1 MALPNLNTEKYS
13 MTLPSTGKKLS
24 FRPFLVKEEKV
35 LLLAQEAG
43 KINEM
48 TNALKTIIKNCTF
61 GKVEVDN
68 LPFFDLEYMFIKIRS
83 KSVGEISNIK
93 VTCPDDNETQVPVEV
108 NLEEIEMVVDDKHTN
123 KIELT
128 DDVTVLF
135 DYPTLASY
143 SQIKTESYD
152 DMMKILADCIS
163 EVHNGEEVFSKSDMG
178 SKEKI
183 EFLEN
188 LNRAQFNKVQTFFET
203 MPKVSKTIEIVNPK
217 TEVKSKLTLE
227 GMQSFF
233 E

>member
-24 FRPFLVKEEKV
+24 FRPFLVKEEQV

-233 E
+233 

>member
-1 MALPNLNTEKYS
+1 MALPNLNTEKYD
-13 MTLPSTGKKLS
+13 MTMPSTGEKIS

-35 LLLAQEAG
+35 LLLAQESG

-61 GKVEVDN
+61 EKVEVDK
-68 LPFFDLEYMFIKIRS
+68 LPFFDLEYIFIKIRS
-83 KSVGEISNIK
+83 KSVGEVSNIK

-108 NLEEIEMVVDDKHTN
+108 NLEEIEMVVDENHTN
-123 KIELT
+123 KVDLT

-135 DYPTLASY
+135 DYPTLGSY
-143 SQIKTESYD
+143 SQIKSESYD
-152 DMMKILADCIS
+152 EMMKLLADCIS
-163 EVHNGEEVFSKSDMG
+163 EVHNGEEVLSKSDMG

-188 LNRAQFNKVQTFFET
+188 LNRVQFNKVQTFFET
-203 MPKVSKTIEIVNPK
+203 MPKVSKTIEVTNPK
-217 TEVKSKLTLE
+217 TEVKSKLKLE

-233 E
+233 

>member
-13 MTLPSTGKKLS
+13 MTFPSTGKKLS

-93 VTCPDDNETQVPVEV
+93 VTCPDDNET
-108 NLEEIEMVVDDKHTN
+108 
-123 KIELT
+123 
-128 DDVTVLF
+128 
-135 DYPTLASY
+135 
-143 SQIKTESYD
+143 
-152 DMMKILADCIS
+152 
-163 EVHNGEEVFSKSDMG
+163 
-178 SKEKI
+178 
-183 EFLEN
+183 
-188 LNRAQFNKVQTFFET
+188 
-203 MPKVSKTIEIVNPK
+203 
-217 TEVKSKLTLE
+217 
-227 GMQSFF
+227 
-233 E
+233 